1 MATIKGG
8 DKLAKKLAQ
17 ISTQLKRPGTLRVG
31 FLEGATYPDG
41 TPVAEIAAIHNF
53 GAPRAGIPR
62 RPFFTNMVKKESPE
76 WPKTMGVILKQ
87 TNYDTPR
94 TLELMGEGIKGQL
107 QQSIHDTNTPP
118 LAESTV
124 ARKGFAKPLID
135 KSIMIN
141 SADYEVS

>member
-8 DKLAKKLAQ
+8 DKLAKKLAE
-17 ISTQLKRPGTLRVG
+17 IATQLKKPGTLRVG
-31 FLEGATYPDG
+31 FLDGATYPDG

-87 TNYDTPR
+87 TNYDTQR